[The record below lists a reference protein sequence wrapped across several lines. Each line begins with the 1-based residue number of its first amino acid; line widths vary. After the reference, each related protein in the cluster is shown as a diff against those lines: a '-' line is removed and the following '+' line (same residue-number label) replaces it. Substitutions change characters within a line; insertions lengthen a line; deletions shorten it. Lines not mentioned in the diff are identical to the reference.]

1 MSQMQKGNKAANS
14 QDNRLTAARCG
25 NDPMHSVQL
34 HDSCTGRSMITVLM
48 GIPGAGKSTWVRNN
62 KTGFEHVFN
71 TEAIRINREL
81 DMAAFMNLQRHK
93 AILAVES
100 GKDLIADGTHT
111 IKAHRQVWLNL
122 AERLG
127 IETKL
132 VVFNTQLHI
141 CMEVQKER
149 EFPAPMKVVRDHHH
163 RLQLAKL
170 QIKREGWGSI
180 EIITR

>member
-1 MSQMQKGNKAANS
+1 
-14 QDNRLTAARCG
+14 
-25 NDPMHSVQL
+25 MHGVQL
-34 HDSCTGRSMITVLM
+34 HDGCTGWSMITVLM
-48 GIPGAGKSTWVRNN
+48 GIPGSGKSTWVQNN

-71 TEAIRINREL
+71 TEAVRINREL
-81 DMAAFMNLQRHK
+81 DITTFMNLQRHK

-111 IKAHRQVWLNL
+111 IKTHRQVWLNL
-122 AERLG
+122 ADRLG
-127 IETKL
+127 LDTKL
-132 VVFNTQLHI
+132 VVFNTQLDI
-141 CMEVQKER
+141 CMEVQKQR

-180 EIITR
+180 DVISR